1 MDTWSDLENI
11 LVNIMQSGSKMA
23 TNMVNLAQTTYHSSM
38 GTMRS
43 QRTDLEIRD
52 LNVVQVKLK

>member
-52 LNVVQVKLK
+52 LNVVQV